1 MENKGFTHLHL
12 HTEYSM
18 LDGLVKIKELMTQVK
33 ALGMDAVGLT
43 DHGVMH
49 GVVDFFKAA
58 KESEIK
64 PILGVEAYITKDHLK
79 KEGRPAKGD
88 DERAYFHLTLLAKNL
103 QGYKNLMKLVS
114 IANTDGYYYKPRID
128 KELLTQYKEG
138 LIVLSGCYGGEL
150 VHTLR
155 TSKND
160 PLAAVKKGV
169 DFVNEYTDLFGDDY
183 YVEIQ
188 RGTAGEEEK
197 ILEPLLREVAKQS
210 NKKLIATGDVHYMY
224 KEDAKIQ
231 DIYWAINEGLT
242 IHDPKH
248 KPMYT
253 EELYLKSPEE
263 FYTLFNDIPEAVSN
277 TNEVKEKVEK
287 YSIFFDRVQPHF
299 LDVPEGM
306 TAYDHIRD
314 ITYKGALKRYG
325 EITDKT
331 KERLEYE
338 LGIIHDKGYDD
349 YFLIVADYIR
359 WAREQ
364 GIIVGP
370 GRGSGAGSVVAYC
383 LQITDIDPFWWGL
396 QFERFL
402 NPYRPSPPDFDI
414 DFQDDRRDE
423 VIRYIEQ
430 KYGKENVTAIC
441 AIGRLEAKA
450 AIRDVS
456 RALGIPLDLVDKF
469 AKMIPVKRGK
479 PMDLGEA
486 VETISEVSDFVNEH
500 PEFQNV
506 VKAVSRIKKGARHVS
521 VHACGYI
528 ITPTSVSDYV
538 PLRRAPQNENLV
550 ITQIP
555 GSKIEDIGLMKYDF
569 LGLRTLTILKNAETA
584 IKEQHNITTD
594 WDTIGL
600 DDAKT
605 YKVFQKGLTDSV
617 FQFESGG
624 MKKFLVDLHPER
636 IEDINFLAA
645 AYRPGPMG
653 YIPSYID
660 RKFGREKVK
669 YLHEDL
675 KPILEE
681 TMGYAVYQEQVMQI
695 AVDLAGY
702 TIGQADLLRRAM
714 GKKDKQILE
723 GEKEKLIQGMLEK
736 GYTKDLGEEVFSYM
750 LPFADYGFNK
760 AHSACYAVVAYRTA
774 HLKAHHPVE
783 FVLGVMQ
790 SDLERIPK
798 LEKDLQMALSMHIQV
813 LPPAINKSNMKFAI
827 ERHDDFMEEHWLD
840 DDFQKIL
847 DEKKEKNEYHY
858 LGTIRYGLG
867 GIKGTSKKSLEAI
880 LDERNKKGEF
890 KHLDDLLSRVNL
902 ELVDKKSLLL
912 LAQSGAFE
920 VFGERNALIA
930 LIPPLYERYKS
941 DKKKESAEQISLF
954 AAIPNTQQF
963 VQQTPLPNVEPA
975 TVLQILN
982 WEKEMFG
989 VYLTDHPLAQIGDYF
1004 MSQGALSIKQ
1014 AKEDLP
1020 QEQIHVG
1027 ALIQRMKKLNTKNGD
1042 LMAFVDLEDS
1052 TDVVSGVLF
1061 PKVYEAFAKLLNESN
1076 VTVGMPFLFKGRM
1089 DHKLDKYSFI
1099 INDFEVIDFE
1109 RAKGGNNAIEHV
1121 VLKLKKTLKK
1131 EDLDSLKAFL
1141 KTHEGKTK
1149 LSFDVPTG
1157 NNYRR
1162 VAYRSGLFYTFDS
1175 KKTLS
1180 KYGEVLESK

>member
-18 LDGLVKIKELMTQVK
+18 LDGLIKIKELMSQVK
-33 ALGMDAVGLT
+33 ELGMDAVGIT

-49 GVVDFFKAA
+49 GVVDFYKAA
-58 KESEIK
+58 KDAEIK
-64 PILGVEAYITKDHLK
+64 PIIGVEAYITKDHLK

-88 DERAYFHLTLLAKNL
+88 DEKAYFHLTLLAKNL
-103 QGYKNLMKLVS
+103 QGYKNLLKLVS
-114 IANTDGYYYKPRID
+114 IANTSGYYYKPRID
-128 KELLTQYKEG
+128 RELLTQYKEG
-138 LIVLSGCYGGEL
+138 LIVLSGCYGSEF

-155 TSKND
+155 LNKTD
-160 PLAAVKKGV
+160 PALAVKRGLEHV
-169 DFVNEYTDLFGDDY
+169 AEYTDLFGDDY
-183 YVEIQ
+183 YIEIQ

-197 ILEPLLREVAKQS
+197 VLEPLLREVAKQA

-242 IHDPKH
+242 ITDPKH

-253 EELYLKSPEE
+253 EELYLKSPDE
-263 FYTLFNDIPEAVSN
+263 FYKLFNDIPEAVFN
-277 TNEVKEKVEK
+277 TNEIKEKVEK
-287 YSIFFDRVQPHF
+287 YNIFFDRVQPHY

-306 TAYDHIRD
+306 TAGDHIRD
-314 ITYKGALKRYG
+314 LAFAGAMKRYG
-325 EITDKT
+325 DITEKT
-331 KERLEYE
+331 KERLNYE
-338 LGIIHDKGYDD
+338 LSVIHDKGYDD

-359 WAREQ
+359 WAKEQ

-370 GRGSGAGSVVAYC
+370 GRGSGAGSVVAYV
-383 LQITDIDPFWWGL
+383 LGITDIDPFWWGL

-423 VIRYIEQ
+423 VISYIEQ

-486 VETISEVSDFVNEH
+486 VETISEVSDFVNTH

-506 VKAVSRIKKGARHVS
+506 IKAVSRIKKGARHVS

-528 ITPTSVSDYV
+528 ITPTPVSDYV
-538 PLRRAPQNENLV
+538 PLRRAPQDEDLV

-555 GSKIEDIGLMKYDF
+555 GSKIEDVGLMKYDF
-569 LGLRTLTILKNAETA
+569 LGLRTLTILKNAENA
-584 IKEQHNITTD
+584 IKEQHGIETD
-594 WDTIGL
+594 WNEIGL

-605 YKVFQKGLTDSV
+605 YKIFQKGLTDSV

-624 MKKFLVDLHPER
+624 MKKFLIDLHPER
-636 IEDINFLAA
+636 IEDINFMAA

-695 AVDLAGY
+695 AVDLGGY
-702 TIGQADLLRRAM
+702 TVGQADLLRRAM

-723 GEKEKLIQGMLEK
+723 GEKEKLIEGMLAR
-736 GYTKDLGEEVFSYM
+736 GYNRELGEEVFSYM

-760 AHSACYAVVAYRTA
+760 AHSACYAVIAYRTA
-774 HLKAHHPVE
+774 YLKAHHPVE

-798 LEKDLQMALSMHIQV
+798 LEKDLQMALSMHIKV
-813 LPPAINKSNMKFAI
+813 LPPSINKSNMKFTI
-827 ERHDDFMEEHWLD
+827 EKHDDFMEEHWLD
-840 DDFQKIL
+840 DDFDKIL
-847 DEKKEKNEYHY
+847 AEKEEKGEYHH
-858 LGTIRYGLG
+858 LGTILYGLG

-880 LDERNKKGEF
+880 LEERNKNGAF
-890 KHLDDLLSRVNL
+890 KHLDDLLSRVNI
-902 ELVDKKSLLL
+902 EQVDKKTLLL

-920 VFGERNALIA
+920 EFGERNSLIA
-930 LIPPLYERYKS
+930 LIPVLYDRYKS

-954 AAIPNTQQF
+954 AATTSSQQF
-963 VQQTPLPNVEPA
+963 VQQTPLPQVEPA

-1004 MSQGALSIKQ
+1004 MNQGALSIKQ
-1014 AKEDLP
+1014 AKEELP
-1020 QEQIHVG
+1020 TEQILVG
-1027 ALIQRMKKLNTKNGD
+1027 AQIQRMKKLNTKNGD

-1052 TDVVSGVLF
+1052 TDTVSGVLF

-1076 VTVGMPFLFKGRM
+1076 ATVGMPFLFKGKI
-1089 DHKLDKYSFI
+1089 DHKLDKFSFI

-1109 RAKGGNNAIEHV
+1109 RAKSGNNAIEHV

-1131 EDLDSLKAFL
+1131 EDLDSLKVFL
-1141 KTHEGKTK
+1141 KAHEGKTK

-1180 KYGEVLESK
+1180 KYGEVLEGK